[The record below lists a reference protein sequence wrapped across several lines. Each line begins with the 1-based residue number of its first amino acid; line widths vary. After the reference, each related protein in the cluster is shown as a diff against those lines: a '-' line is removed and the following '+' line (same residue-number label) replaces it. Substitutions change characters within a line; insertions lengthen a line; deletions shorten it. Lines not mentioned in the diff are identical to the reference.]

1 MKKCYIII
9 LFFLVLAFCRTYGQT
24 NKYEYGIEG
33 GPSLISLHGNQ
44 VISEFHN
51 STIGFTSGLF
61 FQYNFKK
68 IISLRTNLAYERKG
82 STIKGK
88 VLDEIGNSIGN
99 VRSNLNF
106 DYLTIPILVR
116 ATFGNKYLFFVNTG
130 PYLGY
135 LLKQTIVSRG
145 EKIPTTTKNEAS
157 LYKKIDLGISAGL
170 GLLIPYKQHFAF
182 SLEVRNNLGLY
193 NVSAEP
199 IMNGGSIK
207 TNSTNLLF
215 GLVYKFGERST
226 NE

>member
-1 MKKCYIII
+1 MI
-9 LFFLVLAFCRTYGQT
+9 FLVLAFCPTYGQT

-51 STIGFTSGLF
+51 STIGFSSGLF

-88 VLDEIGNSIGN
+88 ALDDSGNSLGD
-99 VRSNLNF
+99 VRGNLNF
-106 DYLTIPILVR
+106 DYLTLPILVR
-116 ATFGNKYLFFVNTG
+116 ATFGKRIMYFVNTG

-145 EKIPTTTKNEAS
+145 EKIPTTTKDDTS
-157 LYKKIDLGISAGL
+157 LYKKIDLGVSAGL
-170 GLLIPYKQHFAF
+170 GLLVPYKQHFAF

-193 NVSAEP
+193 NISPELV
-199 IMNGGSIK
+199 INGGSIK
-207 TNSTNLLF
+207 TNSTNLLL
-215 GLVYKFGERST
+215 GLVYNFGERSISK
-226 NE
+226 